1 MITPAPYPRQ
11 QPPYTMCAY
20 NATRCSSI
28 FMHFSTYA
36 SSHSSFSRALTKRNP
51 LSHNILLPENG
62 RPKHTALSKKF
73 VSRKDHQDHQDQQ
86 SSECVRLFSTA
97 LSGSP
102 LLIFHMSPDESKSL
116 YHRFRLT
123 LQSCFYLMFTCFCF
137 GKQVHI

>member
-20 NATRCSSI
+20 NATPCSTI
-28 FMHFSTYA
+28 FVYFSSYD
-36 SSHSSFSRALTKRNP
+36 SSHSPFSRAITKRNP
-51 LSHNILLPENG
+51 LSHNTLQPENG

-73 VSRKDHQDHQDQQ
+73 VSRKDQQ

-97 LSGSP
+97 LRGSP
-102 LLIFHMSPDESKSL
+102 FLIFHMSPDESKSL